1 MISENTA
8 ALETTSVSGTQDAFV
23 LAMQSSELRGNPRV
37 EFQITAANPAYRQW
51 LAHASAWNWLM
62 WLHDFMPWTFVEL
75 VLGHAHQCIGQQRL
89 VAFEAMLELEQH
101 PLILRTILVPI
112 VEKGQVVRVIGL
124 CQDTAEIQQTQQEVH
139 LWRSTA
145 LEIAGAPDF
154 QTALSRV
161 MRQICLATGWVFA
174 EAWVLNPAG
183 THLVCS
189 EAWYAQSD
197 YSPVDGDYT
206 FSAPYY
212 MPFREASRNI
222 RFAPGEDLPGK
233 VWVSRQPEWVTNVF
247 RTAVPGSR
255 WLAGIA
261 AGLETGLAVPILVQG
276 EVAAV
281 MIFFMR
287 QVCLQDARLVGVIT
301 AIAAQL
307 SPLLHLK
314 QTAEALHRAEQKYRD
329 MFESAIEGIFQTTP
343 SGQYITANSMLAKI
357 LGYDS
362 ASELIAMVTN
372 IRQLYVDP
380 DRRDAFVALFQDR
393 DTLTH
398 FESQVYRK
406 DGSLIWITEN
416 AQVRRDATGQILRF
430 EGSVEDIT
438 ARRHA
443 DATLRHQAFH
453 DSLTGL
459 PNRMLFNDRLQLAIA
474 NAHRN
479 SQPLAV
485 MFLDLDRFKNI
496 NDTLGHAIGDLLLQT
511 VAQRV
516 AACLRESDTISRW
529 GGDEFTVIL
538 PQITGPEDATKAA
551 QRILESLRP
560 AFHLD
565 SNELYISGSMG
576 IALYPRH
583 GEDAQTLLKHAD
595 AALYHVKEQGRN
607 AYQVYTPELSSK
619 ATERLL
625 LESNLHHALARG
637 ELVIFYQPQVNI
649 STWEVTAMEA
659 LVRWQHPSLGTIA
672 PNVFIPL
679 AEEAGLIGAIDE
691 WVIRTACAQYKSW
704 QTLGTAPHR
713 LVVNLSARRF
723 QQPQLV
729 PTIARI
735 LADVAVA
742 PQCLE
747 IEITETTAMQ
757 NVDFTTAMLHDLHEM
772 GVHIS
777 LDDFGTGYSSLSY
790 LKKFPLHT
798 IKIDQSFVQEL
809 PLNSN
814 DVAIARS
821 VIALG
826 QGLNLNVVA
835 EGVETIEQLECLQS
849 LHCDGMQ
856 GYLFSEAVP
865 PEAATQFLRTH
876 GRALSISRADLP

>member
-1 MISENTA
+1 MISENTV
-8 ALETTSVSGTQDAFV
+8 ALETAIASGTQAAFV
-23 LAMQSSELRGNPRV
+23 LAMQSSVLRENPRV
-37 EFQITAANPAYRQW
+37 EFQITAANPIYRQRF
-51 LAHASAWNWLM
+51 ARPVPWNWLA
-62 WLHDFMPWTFVEL
+62 WLHDCLPWTFVEL
-75 VLGHAHQCIGQQRL
+75 VVGHAHQCIAGQQP
-89 VAFEAMLELEQH
+89 VTFEAMLELEQQ
-101 PLILRTILVPI
+101 PLVIRTILVPV
-112 VEKGQVVRVIGL
+112 VEAGQVVQIVGL
-124 CQDTAEIQQTQQEVH
+124 CQDTAGVQQSQQEVH

-145 LEIAGAPDF
+145 LAISSAPDF
-154 QTALSRV
+154 PTALSRV
-161 MRQICLATGWVFA
+161 MRQICLVTGWVFA
-174 EAWVLNPAG
+174 EAWVVNPAG

-189 EAWYAQSD
+189 ESWYAQPG
-197 YSPVDGDYT
+197 YSPDGGDEDLLTSRYL
-206 FSAPYY
+206 
-212 MPFREASRNI
+212 PFQEASRTI
-222 RFAPGEDLPGK
+222 RLAPGEDLPGK
-233 VWVSRQPEWVTNVF
+233 VWVNQQPEWVANVF
-247 RTAVPGSR
+247 RTAAPEARRG
-255 WLAGIA
+255 AGIA
-261 AGLETGLAVPILVQG
+261 AGLETGLAIPILIQG

-281 MIFFMR
+281 ITFFR
-287 QVCLQDARLVGVIT
+287 QQVCPQDTPLMGTIA

-307 SPLLHLK
+307 APLLTLQ
-314 QTAEALHRAEQKYRD
+314 QTAAALHRTEQKYRD
-329 MFESAIEGIFQTTP
+329 RFESAIVGLYQATP
-343 SGQYITANSMLAKI
+343 SGRYITANSMLAKI

-362 ASELIAMVTN
+362 PSELIAMVTTM
-372 IRQLYVDP
+372 QHMYVEP
-380 DRRDAFVALFQDR
+380 GRREAFVALFQER
-393 DTLTH
+393 DTLSS

-416 AQVRRDATGQILRF
+416 AQVRRDATGQILQF

-443 DATLRHQAFH
+443 DATLHYQAFH
-453 DSLTGL
+453 DPLTGL

-479 SQPLAV
+479 NQPLAV
-485 MFLDLDRFKNI
+485 IFLDLDRFKNI

-529 GGDEFTVIL
+529 GGDEFTIIL
-538 PQITGPEDATKAA
+538 PQITESEDATKAA

-560 AFHLD
+560 AFYLD
-565 SNELYISGSMG
+565 GHELYISGSLG
-576 IALYPRH
+576 IALYPCQ
-583 GEDAQTLLKHAD
+583 GDDAQTLLKHAD

-607 AYQVYTPELSSK
+607 AYQVYTPEISSK

-625 LESNLHHALARG
+625 LENNLHHALERG
-637 ELVIFYQPQVNI
+637 ELVICYQPQVNI

-679 AEEAGLIGAIDE
+679 AEDAGLIGAIDE
-691 WVIRTACAQYKSW
+691 WVIHTACAQYKSW
-704 QTLGTAPHR
+704 QRLGTAPHR
-713 LVVNLSARRF
+713 LIVNLSTRRF

-757 NVDFTTAMLHDLHEM
+757 NVDFTTTMLHDLHKM
-772 GVHIS
+772 GIHIS

-798 IKIDQSFVQEL
+798 IKIDQSFIQEL
-809 PLNSN
+809 PTNSD

-856 GYLFSEAVP
+856 GYLFSEPVP

-876 GRALSISRADLP
+876 SRAFTISRTDSP